1 MGGRGQGRVH
11 QIAMT
16 TKKALKGQLKTCGQK
31 SVKAWVIRWVC
42 GSVGV
47 TPTDRLSDLSR
58 HGCGSGMISELIYT
72 HDCIRFYD
80 RYEASILEIVD
91 EFLDSTGETFG
102 EFITHL
108 HPEVFDLVS
117 LKNALAW
124 FAVEETAY
132 RLLEGFEGE
141 DS

>member
-1 MGGRGQGRVH
+1 MV
-11 QIAMT
+11 
-16 TKKALKGQLKTCGQK
+16 TKKSLKGMLKTCDRK

-58 HGCGSGMISELIYT
+58 HGCGSGIVSELIYT
-72 HDCIRFYD
+72 QDCIRFYD
-80 RYEASILEIVD
+80 RFEASILEIVD
-91 EFLDSTGETFG
+91 KFLESTGETFG
-102 EFITHL
+102 EFINHL
-108 HPEVFDLVS
+108 NPEVFDLVS

-132 RLLEGFEGE
+132 RLLEVLEGE
-141 DS
+141 NS

>member
-1 MGGRGQGRVH
+1 M
-11 QIAMT
+11 A
-16 TKKALKGQLKTCGQK
+16 TKKELKGLLKNYGRN
-31 SVKAWVIRWVC
+31 SVQAWVIRWVC

-58 HGCGSGMISELIYT
+58 HGCGSGIVSELIYT
-72 HDCIRFYD
+72 KDCLRFYD
-80 RYEASILEIVD
+80 RFEASILEIMD